1 VTAPQVAPR
10 GAFRWVLWAGA
21 AAVLLFFY
29 APIIVLVVF
38 SFSDSDTVGTWG
50 GFTTRWYSAFADNDD
65 VQDAL
70 GVSLRVAF
78 VSTLVSVVL
87 GTMSALAL
95 ERFEFRGKRVFDGL
109 LYLPIIVPDVTMAV
123 SMLLFFS
130 KGLQALD
137 DWFGLEWQK
146 GVSTVIV
153 SHIAFNISF
162 VSVVVR
168 ARLSGMDTTLE
179 QAASDLYASRWR
191 TFRHVTFPQI
201 VPGIAGG
208 ALLAFTLSLDD
219 VVITQFALGP
229 GATTLPV
236 WVFGV
241 VRRGVTPL
249 VNAVSVVMLAASMA
263 LVLLSVLAQR
273 RSANSGRGSSSRPV
287 ESH

>member
-1 VTAPQVAPR
+1 
-10 GAFRWVLWAGA
+10 
-21 AAVLLFFY
+21 FY
-29 APIIVLVVF
+29 APIVVLTIF

-50 GFTTRWYSAFADNDD
+50 GWTTRWYSAFVDD
-65 VQDAL
+65 TEVQDAL
-70 GVSLRVAF
+70 AVSLRVA
-78 VSTLVSVVL
+78 VASTAVAVVL

-95 ERFEFRGKRVFDGL
+95 ERFEFRGRKVFDGL

-137 DWFGLEWQK
+137 DWFGLTWEK

-168 ARLSGMDTTLE
+168 ARLAGMDTTLE
-179 QAASDLYASRWR
+179 QAAADLYAGPLR

-201 VPGIAGG
+201 VPGVAGG

-249 VNAVSVVMLAASMA
+249 VNAVSVVMLSVSVL
-263 LVLLSVLAQR
+263 LVLASLAAQR
-273 RSANSGRGSSSRPV
+273 RGARSTRSEHVTLG
-287 ESH
+287 

>member
-1 VTAPQVAPR
+1 
-10 GAFRWVLWAGA
+10 VLWAGA

-191 TFRHVTFPQI
+191 TFRHVSFPQI

>member
-1 VTAPQVAPR
+1 MTAPQVAPR

>member
-1 VTAPQVAPR
+1 MTAPQVAPR
-10 GAFRWVLWAGA
+10 GVFRWVLWAGA

-50 GFTTRWYSAFADNDD
+50 GFTTRWYSAFAENDE

-95 ERFEFRGKRVFDGL
+95 ERFEFRGKKVFDGL

-179 QAASDLYASRWR
+179 QAASDLYASRWK

-273 RSANSGRGSSSRPV
+273 RSAASSRRSSTEPV
-287 ESH
+287 DVH

>member
-1 VTAPQVAPR
+1 MTAPEVAPR
-10 GAFRWVLWAGA
+10 GNPRRMLTAS
-21 AAVLLFFY
+21 AVLVLAFFY
-29 APIIVLVVF
+29 APILVLVLF
-38 SFSDSDTVGTWG
+38 SFSDAETVGTWG
-50 GFTTRWYSAFADNDD
+50 GWTTRWYQDFASNDE
-65 VQDAL
+65 VRDAL
-70 GVSLRVAF
+70 SVSLQVA
-78 VSTLVSVVL
+78 VASTVVSVVL

-95 ERFEFRGKRVFDGL
+95 ERFEFRGRKVFDGV

-123 SMLLFFS
+123 SLLLFFS
-130 KGLQALD
+130 QSLQWID
-137 DWFGLEWQK
+137 DWFGVQWEK

-168 ARLSGMDTTLE
+168 ARLAGMDTTLE
-179 QAASDLYASRWR
+179 AAAADLYAGRWQ
-191 TFRHVTFPQI
+191 TFRHVTLPQI
-201 VPGIAGG
+201 LPGVAGG

-249 VNAVSVVMLAASMA
+249 VNAVSVVMLSISML
-263 LVLLSVLAQR
+263 LVLISLLVQR
-273 RSANSGRGSSSRPV
+273 RSRLSVHG
-287 ESH
+287 E

>member
-1 VTAPQVAPR
+1 MTAPQVAPR

-191 TFRHVTFPQI
+191 TFRHVSFPQI

>member
-1 VTAPQVAPR
+1 MTAPEVAPR
-10 GAFRWVLWAGA
+10 GRSRWALSATA
-21 AAVLLFFY
+21 AAVIAFFY
-29 APIIVLVVF
+29 APIIVLVVY
-38 SFSDSDTVGTWG
+38 SFSDSQTVGTWG
-50 GFTTRWYSAFADNDD
+50 GWTTRWYSEFASNDE

-70 GVSLRVAF
+70 GVSLRVA
-78 VSTLVSVVL
+78 VASTVVAVVL
-87 GTMSALAL
+87 GTMAALAL
-95 ERFEFRGKRVFDGL
+95 ERFEFRGKRLFDGA

-123 SMLLFFS
+123 SLLLFFS
-130 KGLQALD
+130 QGLRALD
-137 DWFGLEWQK
+137 DWFGLEWEK

-168 ARLSGMDTTLE
+168 ARLAGMDTTME
-179 QAASDLYASRWR
+179 DAAADLYAGRWQA
-191 TFRHVTFPQI
+191 FRHVTLPQI
-201 VPGIAGG
+201 LPGVAGG

-249 VNAVSVVMLAASMA
+249 VNAVSVVMLAISMM
-263 LVLLSVLAQR
+263 LVLISVLIQR
-273 RSANSGRGSSSRPV
+273 RSQFARSSR
-287 ESH
+287 